1 MRGKHL
7 INSISLREYNIIFS
21 GRDVGVA
28 QDFIQALKKVGPPMG
43 IMVAEPHVY
52 V

>member
-21 GRDVGVA
+21 ARDVGLA
-28 QDFIQALKKVGPPMG
+28 QDFIQSLKRVGPPMG
-43 IMVAEPHVY
+43 IMVSEPRVY